1 LKVKDGIA
9 FKQTVGLSDELLKWK
24 ILRNTTVKDKHNEI
38 KFINVLYRGNEVQ
51 QEAIVC
57 AECPS

>member
-1 LKVKDGIA
+1 V
-9 FKQTVGLSDELLKWK
+9 E
-24 ILRNTTVKDKHNEI
+24 DKHNEI